1 MSASGGLIDMCSTC
15 SHVEHMSKMIQI
27 RHVPD
32 RLHRRLKARAAAAGM
47 PLSDYL
53 RRELRARRPVIV
65 VDASA
70 VIDLLLRTP
79 AGRQVEARLFDRPA
93 PLHAPHLLDV
103 EVAQV
108 LRRFVARGE
117 VTAERG
123 AASLRLLDAFP
134 LRRHPH
140 APLLTRMWAL

>member
-1 MSASGGLIDMCSTC
+1 M
-15 SHVEHMSKMIQI
+15 
-27 RHVPD
+27 
-32 RLHRRLKARAAAAGM
+32 
-47 PLSDYL
+47 
-53 RRELRARRPVIV
+53 IV

-79 AGRQVEARLFDRPA
+79 AGRRIEARLFDQPV

-117 VTAERG
+117 VTPGRG

-140 APLLTRMWAL
+140 APLLARIWALRGNLTAYDAAYVALAEALGAVLITRDTRLGRVPGLHATVEVLA